1 MQKPTV
7 ILLQFGIE
15 ELRSLIDEAVNA
27 VLAKN
32 SAFGKEEEI
41 LTRKQ
46 VAELLGISFTTINSW
61 CRDGRLKRHYMG
73 AKVYFLKS
81 EVIAL
86 LKKN

>member
-1 MQKPTV
+1 MHKPTL
-7 ILLQFGIE
+7 ILLQFGLD
-15 ELRSLIDEAVNA
+15 ELRSLIDEAVTA
-27 VLAKN
+27 VLAK
-32 SAFGKEEEI
+32 SQTTAKQDEI

-46 VAELLGISFTTINSW
+46 VAEMFGISYTTVNTW
-61 CRDGRLKRHYMG
+61 CRTGKLKRHYMG